1 MFYLIYEWYQSFP
14 DKDPDSLLRFLRLLK
29 PQPFRAMCAAA
40 TAFLIVFLVMPW
52 FIRLMRRKG
61 VSEQARHYSEL
72 DSGRKSDVPTMGGLV
87 FFAAILVSA
96 LLWCDP
102 TNWFVWIALIVGLC
116 GGALGMVDDLA
127 KLRHKG
133 SDHGLS
139 RTAKYAAQ
147 IALGLLLA
155 TVLVSSITSP
165 VAPEVRTSVYL
176 PFHKYGLDIGLANVA
191 LITLFIVVSTNSVN
205 LTDGM
210 DGLAAVPSIMV
221 FLVLA
226 VFAYIIGNADHA
238 KFLQFFP
245 YLDAEAGAAVVKDTL
260 PNHALPGADE
270 LAVLCC
276 AGAGAVAGFL
286 WYNAFPATVMM
297 GDTGALGLGALLG
310 AVAVLVRQEAVFVI
324 AGGVF
329 VIELMSTFI
338 QDYIGLKLLGRRI
351 FFRAPFHSSVLHRGI
366 SENKVTVRFWVLS
379 AALAVGALAML
390 KLR

>member
-1 MFYLIYEWYQSFP
+1 MFYLIYEWYH
-14 DKDPDSLLRFLRLLK
+14 DPDPNSLLRFLRLFES
-29 PQPFRAMCAAA
+29 QPFRAMCAAA
-40 TAFLIVFLVMPW
+40 TAFLFVFLVMPW

-61 VSEQARHYSEL
+61 LSEQARHYSEL

-87 FFAAILVSA
+87 FFAAILVSV
-96 LLWCDP
+96 LLWCNP
-102 TNWFVWIALIVGLC
+102 ANGFVWIALPVGLC

-127 KLRHKG
+127 KLRHRG

-139 RTAKYAAQ
+139 RAAKYAAQ
-147 IALGLLLA
+147 ITLGVLLA
-155 TVLVSSITSP
+155 AALLSSVTSP

-176 PFHKYGLDIGLANVA
+176 PFIKFGLDIGWANVA

-210 DGLAAVPSIMV
+210 DGLAAVPSVMV

-226 VFAYIIGNADHA
+226 VFAYIIGNADYA

-245 YLDAEAGAAVVKDTL
+245 YHDAEADMIL
-260 PNHALPGADE
+260 NHALPGAGE

-276 AGAGAVAGFL
+276 AGAGACAGFL

-310 AVAVLVRQEAVFVI
+310 AVAVLIRQEAVFLI

-329 VIELMSTFI
+329 IIELASTFI
-338 QDYIGLKLLGRRI
+338 QDYIGLKVLGRRV
-351 FFRAPFHSSVLHRGI
+351 FFRAPFHSSMLHRGI

>member
-1 MFYLIYEWYQSFP
+1 MFYLIYEWFY
-14 DKDPDSLLRFLRLLK
+14 DPNSVLRFLRLFK
-29 PQPFRAMCAAA
+29 SQPFRAMCAAMS
-40 TAFLIVFLVMPW
+40 AFVIVFLAMPW

-61 VSEQARHYSEL
+61 VSEQARHYTEL
-72 DSGRKSDVPTMGGLV
+72 DSGRKSDVPTMGGIV
-87 FFAAILVSA
+87 FFAAIVISV

-102 TNWFVWIALIVGLC
+102 GSAFVWAAVPVGLC
-116 GGALGMVDDLA
+116 GAALGAVDDLA
-127 KLRHKG
+127 KLRHRG
-133 SDHGLS
+133 SDRGLS
-139 RTAKYAAQ
+139 RGAKYAAQ
-147 IALGLLLA
+147 ITIGVVLAALLLA
-155 TVLVSSITSP
+155 GATSP

-176 PFHKYGLDIGLANVA
+176 PFNKYGLDIGWMNIAFIA
-191 LITLFIVVSTNSVN
+191 LFMIVSTNSVN

-226 VFAYIIGNADHA
+226 VFAYIIGHTDHA
-238 KFLQFFP
+238 AFLQFFP
-245 YLDAEAGAAVVKDTL
+245 YYDMNAGAVV
-260 PNHALPGADE
+260 NHNLPGAGE

-276 AGAGAVAGFL
+276 AGAGACAGFL
-286 WYNAFPATVMM
+286 WYNAFPATIMM

-310 AVAVLVRQEAVFVI
+310 AIAVLIRQEAVFII

-329 VIELMSTFI
+329 IIELASTFI

-351 FFRAPFHSSVLHRGI
+351 FFRAPFHSSMLHRGI

-379 AALAVGALAML
+379 AALAVAALAML

>member
-1 MFYLIYEWYQSFP
+1 MFYLIYEWFHNP
-14 DKDPDSLLRFLRLLK
+14 DPNSLLRFLRLFK
-29 PQPFRAMCAAA
+29 SQPFRAMCAAA
-40 TAFLIVFLVMPW
+40 TAFLLVLLVMPW

-87 FFAAILVSA
+87 FLAAIFASA
-96 LLWCDP
+96 MLWCDP
-102 TNWFVWIALIVGLC
+102 ASAFVWIALMVGLC

-147 IALGLLLA
+147 ITLGLLLA
-155 TVLVSSITSP
+155 AALTSSATSP
-165 VAPEVRTSVYL
+165 VASEVRTSVYL
-176 PFHKYGLDIGLANVA
+176 PFNKFGLDIGLANVA
-191 LITLFIVVSTNSVN
+191 LITLFIVISTNSVN

-226 VFAYIIGNADHA
+226 IFAYIIGNVNHA
-238 KFLQFFP
+238 AFLQFFP
-245 YLDAEAGAAVVKDTL
+245 YLDPKAGAVV
-260 PNHALPGADE
+260 NHPLPGSGE

-276 AGAGAVAGFL
+276 AGAGACAGFL

-297 GDTGALGLGALLG
+297 GDTGALGLGALFG
-310 AVAVLVRQEAVFVI
+310 AVAVLIRQEAVFII

-329 VIELMSTFI
+329 IMELASTFI

-351 FFRAPFHSSVLHRGI
+351 FFRAPFHSSMLHRGI

-379 AALAVGALAML
+379 AALAVAALAML

>member
-1 MFYLIYEWYQSFP
+1 MFYLIYEWYRKLP
-14 DKDPDSLLRFLRLLK
+14 NPDPDSVLRFLRLLK

-40 TAFLIVFLVMPW
+40 TAFLVVFLVMPW

-72 DSGRKSDVPTMGGLV
+72 DSGRKSEVPTMGGLV
-87 FFAAILVSA
+87 FFAAIVVSA

-102 TNWFVWIALIVGLC
+102 TSGFVWIAMVVGLC

-155 TVLVSSITSP
+155 AVLVSSITSP

-191 LITLFIVVSTNSVN
+191 LITLFIVFSTNSVN

-226 VFAYIIGNADHA
+226 VFAYIIGHVEHA

-245 YLDAEAGAAVVKDTL
+245 YLDPKSGAFD
-260 PNHALPGADE
+260 NHALPGAGE

-310 AVAVLVRQEAVFVI
+310 AVAVLVRQEVVFII

-351 FFRAPFHSSVLHRGI
+351 FFRAPFHSSMLHRGI

-379 AALAVGALAML
+379 AALAVAALAML